1 MRSVPFT
8 PEMRKEYT
16 ILIPNML
23 PIHWNFVV
31 RIFSFYGYNVEFID
45 STDRAIIDE
54 GLRSVHNDTCYP
66 ALLVIG
72 QYLYALRCGKYDPHK
87 VAMLY
92 FQTGGGCRASNYICL
107 MRKALDRAGF
117 DYVPILSINFSGW
130 KNEGGGFKITL
141 PMLPRA
147 MSALAYGDLLMLL
160 RNQTAPY
167 EIHKGDSDK
176 LVEKWTEYLCEE
188 FNHGRQLYD
197 SSIKKTMDKISAE
210 FEAIERD
217 TKPRVKVGIVGEI
230 YIKYSALGNNNL
242 ERFLASEDCEVMVP
256 GLLDFMLYCVQ
267 GGIEA
272 YDLYGGEKMPL
283 YVCRIARR
291 YLEGVK
297 SKIISA
303 ASAHGFTPPSS
314 FTHLTKLVDGI
325 ISRGCD
331 MGEGWLLTA
340 EMAELYELGYENII
354 CVQPFGCLPNHIVGK
369 GMIRKLREKYPR
381 ANIVP
386 IDYDP
391 GATAVNQENRIKLM
405 LAVAREHLAQL
416 QSPLS
421 SQPRTDASGQTD
433 NADACVGSDR

>member
-188 FNHGRQLYD
+188 FNHGRQLYG
-197 SSIKKTMDKISAE
+197 SSIKKTMDKIAAE

-230 YIKYSALGNNNL
+230 YIKYS
-242 ERFLASEDCEVMVP
+242 V
-256 GLLDFMLYCVQ
+256 LL
-267 GGIEA
+267 
-272 YDLYGGEKMPL
+272 
-283 YVCRIARR
+283 
-291 YLEGVK
+291 
-297 SKIISA
+297 S
-303 ASAHGFTPPSS
+303 H
-314 FTHLTKLVDGI
+314 
-325 ISRGCD
+325 
-331 MGEGWLLTA
+331 
-340 EMAELYELGYENII
+340 
-354 CVQPFGCLPNHIVGK
+354 
-369 GMIRKLREKYPR
+369 
-381 ANIVP
+381 
-386 IDYDP
+386 
-391 GATAVNQENRIKLM
+391 
-405 LAVAREHLAQL
+405 
-416 QSPLS
+416 
-421 SQPRTDASGQTD
+421 
-433 NADACVGSDR
+433 

>member
-1 MRSVPFT
+1 
-8 PEMRKEYT
+8 
-16 ILIPNML
+16 
-23 PIHWNFVV
+23 
-31 RIFSFYGYNVEFID
+31 
-45 STDRAIIDE
+45 
-54 GLRSVHNDTCYP
+54 
-66 ALLVIG
+66 
-72 QYLYALRCGKYDPHK
+72 
-87 VAMLY
+87 
-92 FQTGGGCRASNYICL
+92 

-188 FNHGRQLYD
+188 FNHGRQLYG
-197 SSIKKTMDKISAE
+197 SSIKKTMDKIAAE

-297 SKIISA
+297 SRDNLCRFRA
-303 ASAHGFTPPSS
+303 RLYPA
-314 FTHLTKLVDGI
+314 V
-325 ISRGCD
+325 
-331 MGEGWLLTA
+331 
-340 EMAELYELGYENII
+340 ELYSSD
-354 CVQPFGCLPNHIVGK
+354 K
-369 GMIRKLREKYPR
+369 
-381 ANIVP
+381 
-386 IDYDP
+386 
-391 GATAVNQENRIKLM
+391 
-405 LAVAREHLAQL
+405 ARRRYY
-416 QSPLS
+416 
-421 SQPRTDASGQTD
+421 QPRLRHGRGMAAHRRDGRAL
-433 NADACVGSDR
+433 

>member
-1 MRSVPFT
+1 MRTVPFT
-8 PEMRKEYT
+8 PEMRKEYK

-23 PIHWNFVV
+23 PIHWNFVI
-31 RIFSFYGYNVEFID
+31 RIFSFYGYDVEFID
-45 STDRAIIDE
+45 STDRSIIDE

-72 QYLYALRCGKYDPHK
+72 QFLYALRSGKYDPHK
-87 VAMLY
+87 VALLY

-117 DYVPILSINFSGW
+117 DYVPILTINFSGW

-141 PMLPRA
+141 PMLTRA

-167 EIHKGDSDK
+167 ELTPGESDR
-176 LVEKWTEYLCEE
+176 LVEKWTERLCEE
-188 FNHGRQLYD
+188 FKHGRKLRG
-197 SSIKKTMDKISAE
+197 SSLGATMNEIAAD
-210 FEAIERD
+210 FEAVKRD
-217 TKPRVKVGIVGEI
+217 TAPRVKVGIVGEI

-242 ERFLASEDCEVMVP
+242 ERFLASEGCEVMVP
-256 GLLDFMLYCVQ
+256 GLLDFLLYCVQ
-267 GGIEA
+267 GGI
-272 YDLYGGEKMPL
+272 DSHSLYGTEAFPFYLRK
-283 YVCRIARR
+283 IARG

-297 SKIISA
+297 KKIISA
-303 ASAHGFTPPSS
+303 AGSHGFTPPSTFS
-314 FTHLTKLVDGI
+314 HLTTLVDGV

-369 GMIRKLREKYPR
+369 GMIRKLREKYPHS
-381 ANIVP
+381 NIVP

-405 LAVAREHLAQL
+405 LAVAKERIGTQGGGKPGASRE
-416 QSPLS
+416 S
-421 SQPRTDASGQTD
+421 SKDIDRQTRMSEARTE
-433 NADACVGSDR
+433 